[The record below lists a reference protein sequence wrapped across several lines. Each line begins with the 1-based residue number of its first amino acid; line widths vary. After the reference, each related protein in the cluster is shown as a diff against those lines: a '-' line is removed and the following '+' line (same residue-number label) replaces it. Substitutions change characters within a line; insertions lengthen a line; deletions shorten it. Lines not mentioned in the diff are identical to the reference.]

1 MQSCPSRRESEA
13 VPSDGAQQP
22 ATRTAPYFSSDL
34 TARTIEREHREPG
47 GRARR
52 RTPIAARPH
61 SWIAALL
68 CAALLLCIG
77 ALPLQ
82 AVAAGPAAGT
92 GTPVIPAL
100 QSLINSATVSAA
112 APASAASGASA
123 ADAASAPSPASQ
135 AELARS
141 LDSVIATLDNDR
153 QRSAL
158 VSQLKKLRDVSQNA
172 AQTVGQPAPPSPG
185 LLGAIASG
193 IASFESDVHQGRTPV
208 RYWGGRLTA
217 AGNELFT
224 IVSGQGRESLGR
236 ILLSMFAMLAGWGAC
251 AGALIYLQHRLYR
264 RFGIDLKLRPNP
276 TTRELLI
283 FALRRVGPWIIAFLA
298 ALLFVRAMPDAL
310 GRTLGMVV
318 AYAIVAGAVFSA
330 ICLIMFSL
338 FGSGHRR
345 IAVRLLIDHARRV
358 LFVIGVCGALGDAAV
373 NYDVAHQLGSNLAA
387 LISTAAN
394 MTAAVLTGYFAVAF
408 RRPVA
413 HLIRNRP
420 YEQRNDHKA
429 ATDAFDVLAALWH
442 VPVLVLAA
450 ASVVATLGGS
460 GTSENVLQIS
470 IVTALL
476 LVLAFFLS
484 AIVLRMT
491 RPRSARARR
500 RSPYLTRLLR
510 FCGTLLTLFIW
521 LFFFELAARLWG
533 VSLAAMVEKN
543 VAARGIAHAMTAIVA
558 TLFIAW
564 LLWILVDTAIT
575 EALNPGSARNK
586 ARAPSMRARTML
598 PLVRNVLLVTIMTI
612 AAIVTAAN
620 LGINV
625 TPLLAGAGVIGLA
638 IGFGA
643 QSLVTDLITGLF
655 IIIEDTI
662 SVGDW
667 IDVDGGHAGTVE
679 HLSIRTVRLRDG
691 QGAIH
696 AIPFSQIKIVK
707 NLSRDFAYAVFEV
720 RLSFSTDVDQIME
733 LIREVG
739 AELMADFR
747 YRREM
752 LGPIEVWGL
761 DRFDPNW
768 MVVKGQIKT
777 RPLQQWSVARAF
789 NLQLKRK
796 MDEAGIE
803 IPVAQM
809 RVYTSSKDSEGEPL
823 RDDEMTGFVAPVDGH
838 ESRHVHDESHV
849 QTHEHERTHEW
860 MSASARDRAAGAMP
874 APAHETMH
882 ERRYERA
889 RVWTPE
895 GTHESS
901 PERSHERAHENVHPG
916 ARESAGSGASPPA
929 STQLP
934 LAPARDVSHE
944 PRPAPPPTG
953 QTAPVP
959 PQIPTA
965 GDGGGKS

>member
-1 MQSCPSRRESEA
+1 MQSCPSRRESGA
-13 VPSDGAQQP
+13 APSNGGQP
-22 ATRTAPYFSSDL
+22 ATHAAFRFSFSR
-34 TARTIEREHREPG
+34 AG
-47 GRARR
+47 CRARR
-52 RTPIAARPH
+52 GVRAH
-61 SWIAALL
+61 
-68 CAALLLCIG
+68 
-77 ALPLQ
+77 
-82 AVAAGPAAGT
+82 VAAWFGAWAATVCLALVLGIGCLPATVHAAGT
-92 GTPVIPAL
+92 ATPVIPAL
-100 QSLINSATVSAA
+100 QSLINSATAT
-112 APASAASGASA
+112 PASAASGASA
-123 ADAASAPSPASQ
+123 AEAASAPSPASQ

-153 QRSAL
+153 QRTAL
-158 VSQLKKLRDVSQNA
+158 VAQLKKLREVSQNVA
-172 AQTVGQPAPPSPG
+172 PPASAQPSPG

-208 RYWGGRLTA
+208 RYWGGRFNA
-217 AGNELFT
+217 AGNELYT
-224 IVSGQGRESLGR
+224 IISGQGQESLGR
-236 ILLSMFAMLAGWGAC
+236 IVFSMFAMLAGWGAC
-251 AGALIYLQHRLYR
+251 AGALIYVQHRLYR
-264 RFGIDLKLRPNP
+264 RFGILMGLKPNP

-283 FALRRVGPWIIAFLA
+283 FALRRVGPWIVAFLA

-345 IAVRLLIDHARRV
+345 VAVHLLIEHARRV
-358 LFVIGVCGALGDAAV
+358 LFVVGVCAALGDAAV
-373 NYDVAHQLGSNLAA
+373 NYDVEHQLGSNLAA

-394 MTAAVLTGYFAVAF
+394 MTAAVLTGYFALAF

-420 YEQRNDHKA
+420 YEQRHHHKA

-442 VPVLVLAA
+442 VPVLVLAT

-460 GTSENVLQIS
+460 GSSENVLQIS
-470 IVTALL
+470 VVTALL
-476 LVLAFFLS
+476 LVFAFFLS
-484 AIVLRMT
+484 AVVLRMT
-491 RPRSARARR
+491 RPRSPRARR

-533 VSLAAMVEKN
+533 VSLAEVVEEN
-543 VAARGIAHAMTAIVA
+543 VAARGIAHAVTAIIA
-558 TLFIAW
+558 TVFIAW

-575 EALNPGSARNK
+575 EALNPGAPRNK
-586 ARAPSMRARTML
+586 SRNPSMRARTML
-598 PLVRNVLLVTIMTI
+598 PLLRNVLLVSIMTI
-612 AAIVTAAN
+612 AGIVTAAN

-720 RLSFSTDVDQIME
+720 RMSFSTDVDQITQ

-739 AELMADFR
+739 ADLMADFR

-789 NLQLKRK
+789 NLRLKRK

-803 IPVAQM
+803 IPVPQM
-809 RVYTSSKDSEGEPL
+809 RVYTSSKDSEGQPL
-823 RDDEMTGFVAPVDGH
+823 QDDELPGAGPHGHGHAHVEAVA
-838 ESRHVHDESHV
+838 S
-849 QTHEHERTHEW
+849 T
-860 MSASARDRAAGAMP
+860 RAAHA
-874 APAHETMH
+874 AVA
-882 ERRYERA
+882 
-889 RVWTPE
+889 V
-895 GTHESS
+895 
-901 PERSHERAHENVHPG
+901 
-916 ARESAGSGASPPA
+916 
-929 STQLP
+929 
-934 LAPARDVSHE
+934 ARDVSHE
-944 PRPAPPPTG
+944 PRPAPAPTG
-953 QTAPVP
+953 QTAPIP

-965 GDGGGKS
+965 GDAGGKN

>member
-1 MQSCPSRRESEA
+1 MQSCPLRRESEA
-13 VPSDGAQQP
+13 APSDGAQQP
-22 ATRTAPYFSSDL
+22 ATRAAPHFSSDP
-34 TARTIEREHREPG
+34 TARTTR
-47 GRARR
+47 RASSGDIR
-52 RTPIAARPH
+52 ACMSARFGT
-61 SWIAALL
+61 WIAALL
-68 CAALLLCIG
+68 GAALLLCLG
-77 ALPLQ
+77 AIPLQ
-82 AVAAGPAAGT
+82 AEAAGPVVGT

-100 QSLINSATVSAA
+100 QSLINSATVTAA
-112 APASAASGASA
+112 VPASAASGASA

-141 LDSVIATLDNDR
+141 LDSVISTLDNDR
-153 QRSAL
+153 QRAAL

-172 AQTVGQPAPPSPG
+172 AQTVGPAAPVQPSPG

-208 RYWGGRLTA
+208 RYWSGRVNA

-236 ILLSMFAMLAGWGAC
+236 ILLSMLAMLAGWGAC
-251 AGALIYLQHRLYR
+251 AGALIYLQHRFYR
-264 RFGIDLKLRPNP
+264 RFGIDVGLRPNP

-345 IAVRLLIDHARRV
+345 VAVRQLIDHARRV

-373 NYDVAHQLGSNLAA
+373 NYDVAHQLGPNLAA

-429 ATDAFDVLAALWH
+429 ATDAFEVLAALWH

-450 ASVVATLGGS
+450 ASVVATFGGS
-460 GTSENVLQIS
+460 DSSENVLQIS

-510 FCGTLLTLFIW
+510 FCGTLFTLFIW

-543 VAARGIAHAMTAIVA
+543 VAARGIAHAVTAIVA
-558 TLFIAW
+558 TVFIAW
-564 LLWILVDTAIT
+564 LLWILIDTAIT
-575 EALNPGSARNK
+575 ESLNPGSARNK

-612 AAIVTAAN
+612 AGIVTAAN

-720 RLSFSTDVDQIME
+720 RMSFSTDVDQIIQ

-739 AELMADFR
+739 ADLMADFR

-823 RDDEMTGFVAPVDGH
+823 RDDEMTGFVAPVEAR
-838 ESRHVHDESHV
+838 ESRHAHGESRGEAHERARGSARDQAEEAV
-849 QTHEHERTHEW
+849 SARAHERTYEQTHERVHENAH
-860 MSASARDRAAGAMP
+860 AGA
-874 APAHETMH
+874 HE
-882 ERRYERA
+882 
-889 RVWTPE
+889 
-895 GTHESS
+895 
-901 PERSHERAHENVHPG
+901 PG
-916 ARESAGSGASPPA
+916 GIGASPHVSA
-929 STQLP
+929 QVP

-953 QTAPVP
+953 QTAPIP

-965 GDGGGKS
+965 GDAGGKS

>member
-1 MQSCPSRRESEA
+1 MQSCPLRRESGA
-13 VPSDGAQQP
+13 APSNGGQL
-22 ATRTAPYFSSDL
+22 ATRAVFHFHFSH
-34 TARTIEREHREPG
+34 I
-47 GRARR
+47 GRGIRAHV
-52 RTPIAARPH
+52 AACFGA
-61 SWIAALL
+61 WAATVCL
-68 CAALLLCIG
+68 ALILCIG
-77 ALPLQ
+77 WMPATVQ
-82 AVAAGPAAGT
+82 AAGAA
-92 GTPVIPAL
+92 TPVIPAL
-100 QSLINSATVSAA
+100 QSLINSATAT
-112 APASAASGASA
+112 PASAASGASA
-123 ADAASAPSPASQ
+123 AEAASAPSPASQ

-141 LDSVIATLDNDR
+141 LDSVIATLDNDK
-153 QRSAL
+153 QRTAL
-158 VSQLKKLRDVSQNA
+158 VAQLKKLRDVSQNVA
-172 AQTVGQPAPPSPG
+172 PPAPASAQTSAG

-193 IASFESDVHQGRTPV
+193 IASFESNVHQGRTPV
-208 RYWGGRLTA
+208 RYWGGRFNA
-217 AGNELFT
+217 AGNELYT
-224 IVSGQGRESLGR
+224 IISGQGQESFGR
-236 ILLSMFAMLAGWGAC
+236 IVFSMIAMLAGWGAC
-251 AGALIYLQHRLYR
+251 AGALIYVQHRLYR
-264 RFGIDLKLRPNP
+264 RFGIVMGLKPNP

-283 FALRRVGPWIIAFLA
+283 FALRRVGPWIIGFLA

-310 GRTLGMVV
+310 GRTLGLVV

-345 IAVRLLIDHARRV
+345 VAVHLLIEHARRV
-358 LFVIGVCGALGDAAV
+358 LFVVGICAALGDAAV
-373 NYDVAHQLGSNLAA
+373 NYDVEHQLGPNLAA

-394 MTAAVLTGYFAVAF
+394 MTAAVLTGYFALAF

-420 YEQRNDHKA
+420 YEQRHDHRA

-442 VPVLVLAA
+442 IPVLVLAA

-460 GTSENVLQIS
+460 GSSENVLQIS
-470 IVTALL
+470 VVTALL

-491 RPRSARARR
+491 RPRSHRARR
-500 RSPYLTRLLR
+500 RSPYLSRLLR

-533 VSLAAMVEKN
+533 VSLAEVVEKN
-543 VAARGIAHAMTAIVA
+543 VAARGIAHAVTAIIA
-558 TLFIAW
+558 TVFISW

-575 EALNPGSARNK
+575 EALNPGGPRNK
-586 ARAPSMRARTML
+586 SRNPSMRARTML
-598 PLVRNVLLVTIMTI
+598 PLLRNVLLVTIMTI
-612 AAIVTAAN
+612 AGIVTAAN

-720 RLSFSTDVDQIME
+720 RMSFSTDVDQITQ

-739 AELMADFR
+739 ADLMADFR

-789 NLQLKRK
+789 NLRLKRK

-803 IPVAQM
+803 IPVPQM
-809 RVYTSSKDSEGEPL
+809 RVYTSSKDSEGQPL
-823 RDDEMTGFVAPVDGH
+823 PDDELPEVGPHGH
-838 ESRHVHDESHV
+838 GHAHAE
-849 QTHEHERTHEW
+849 T
-860 MSASARDRAAGAMP
+860 AGASTRT
-874 APAHETMH
+874 AHAAM
-882 ERRYERA
+882 A
-889 RVWTPE
+889 V
-895 GTHESS
+895 
-901 PERSHERAHENVHPG
+901 
-916 ARESAGSGASPPA
+916 
-929 STQLP
+929 
-934 LAPARDVSHE
+934 ARDVSHE
-944 PRPAPPPTG
+944 PRPAAPPTG
-953 QTAPVP
+953 QTAPIP

-965 GDGGGKS
+965 GEAGGKS

>member
-1 MQSCPSRRESEA
+1 MQSRPSRCESEA
-13 VPSDGAQQP
+13 TPSNGGQL
-22 ATRTAPYFSSDL
+22 ATHVALRFSSDQAGSGMRPNMSANL
-34 TARTIEREHREPG
+34 RTR
-47 GRARR
+47 
-52 RTPIAARPH
+52 
-61 SWIAALL
+61 
-68 CAALLLCIG
+68 
-77 ALPLQ
+77 
-82 AVAAGPAAGT
+82 VAAWFGAWAAAVCVALILGASAMPASAQAAGAST

-100 QSLINSATVSAA
+100 QSLINSATATP
-112 APASAASGASA
+112 APAASGASA
-123 ADAASAPSPASQ
+123 PDAASAPSPASQ

-153 QRSAL
+153 QRTAL
-158 VSQLKKLRDVSQNA
+158 VTQLKKLRDVSQN
-172 AQTVGQPAPPSPG
+172 VVPPAPAQPSPG

-193 IASFESDVHQGRTPV
+193 IASFEADVHQGRTPV
-208 RYWGGRLTA
+208 RYWGGRFNA
-217 AGNELFT
+217 AGNELYT
-224 IVSGQGRESLGR
+224 IITSQGRESFGR
-236 ILLSMFAMLAGWGAC
+236 VLFSMLAMLAGWGAC
-251 AGALIYLQHRLYR
+251 AGALIYLQYRLYR
-264 RFGIDLKLRPNP
+264 RFGVVMELHPNP

-283 FALRRVGPWIIAFLA
+283 FALRRVGPWIIAFVA

-345 IAVRLLIDHARRV
+345 IAVRLLIDHARRL
-358 LFVIGVCGALGDAAV
+358 LFAVGVCGALGDAAV

-387 LISTAAN
+387 LISTASN
-394 MTAAVLTGYFAVAF
+394 MTAAVLTGYFALAF

-420 YEQRNDHKA
+420 YEQRHHHKA

-442 VPVLVLAA
+442 VPVLVLAT

-460 GTSENVLQIS
+460 GSSENVLQIS
-470 IVTALL
+470 VVTALL

-510 FCGTLLTLFIW
+510 FFGTLLTLFIW

-533 VSLAAMVEKN
+533 VSLAAVVEKN
-543 VAARGIAHAMTAIVA
+543 VAARGIAHAVTAIVA
-558 TLFIAW
+558 TVFIAW

-575 EALNPGSARNK
+575 EALNPGGPRNK
-586 ARAPSMRARTML
+586 ARSPSMRARTML

-612 AAIVTAAN
+612 AGIVTAAN

-720 RLSFSTDVDQIME
+720 RMAFSTDVDLITQM
-733 LIREVG
+733 IREVG
-739 AELMADFR
+739 ADLMADFR

-789 NLQLKRK
+789 NLQLKLK

-803 IPVAQM
+803 IPVPQM
-809 RVYTSSKDSEGEPL
+809 RVYTSSKDSEGQPL
-823 RDDEMTGFVAPVDGH
+823 QEDEMAGFVARERAPEHQMVDAAGV
-838 ESRHVHDESHV
+838 S
-849 QTHEHERTHEW
+849 
-860 MSASARDRAAGAMP
+860 MRAAHA
-874 APAHETMH
+874 
-882 ERRYERA
+882 
-889 RVWTPE
+889 
-895 GTHESS
+895 
-901 PERSHERAHENVHPG
+901 
-916 ARESAGSGASPPA
+916 
-929 STQLP
+929 P
-934 LAPARDVSHE
+934 LAVARDVSHE

-953 QTAPVP
+953 TAPVS

-965 GDGGGKS
+965 GEAGGKSG

>member
-1 MQSCPSRRESEA
+1 
-13 VPSDGAQQP
+13 
-22 ATRTAPYFSSDL
+22 
-34 TARTIEREHREPG
+34 
-47 GRARR
+47 
-52 RTPIAARPH
+52 
-61 SWIAALL
+61 
-68 CAALLLCIG
+68 
-77 ALPLQ
+77 
-82 AVAAGPAAGT
+82 
-92 GTPVIPAL
+92 
-100 QSLINSATVSAA
+100 
-112 APASAASGASA
+112 
-123 ADAASAPSPASQ
+123 
-135 AELARS
+135 
-141 LDSVIATLDNDR
+141 
-153 QRSAL
+153 
-158 VSQLKKLRDVSQNA
+158 
-172 AQTVGQPAPPSPG
+172 
-185 LLGAIASG
+185 
-193 IASFESDVHQGRTPV
+193 
-208 RYWGGRLTA
+208 
-217 AGNELFT
+217 
-224 IVSGQGRESLGR
+224 
-236 ILLSMFAMLAGWGAC
+236 MLAGWGAC
-251 AGALIYLQHRLYR
+251 AAALIYLQQRLYR
-264 RFGIDLKLRPNP
+264 RLGIVMGLNPNP
-276 TTRELLI
+276 TTRELLV
-283 FALRRVGPWIIAFLA
+283 FALRRVGPWIIAFVA

-345 IAVRLLIDHARRV
+345 IAVRLLIDHARRL
-358 LFVIGVCGALGDAAV
+358 LFAVGVFGALGDAAV
-373 NYDVAHQLGSNLAA
+373 NYDVAHQLGTNLAA
-387 LISTAAN
+387 LVSTAAN
-394 MTAAVLTGYFAVAF
+394 MTAAVLAGYFALAF

-429 ATDAFDVLAALWH
+429 ATDAFEVLAALWH
-442 VPVLVLAA
+442 VPVLVLAT

-460 GTSENVLQIS
+460 GSSENVLQIS
-470 IVTALL
+470 VVTALL

-491 RPRSARARR
+491 RPRSPRARR

-533 VSLAAMVEKN
+533 VSLAAVVEEN
-543 VAARGIAHAMTAIVA
+543 VAARGIAHAVTAIVA
-558 TLFIAW
+558 TVFIAW

-575 EALNPGSARNK
+575 EALNPGSSRNK
-586 ARAPSMRARTML
+586 SRNPSTRARTML
-598 PLVRNVLLVTIMTI
+598 PLVRNVLLVSIMTI
-612 AAIVTAAN
+612 AGIVTAAN

-720 RLSFSTDVDQIME
+720 RMSFSTDVDEITQM
-733 LIREVG
+733 IREVG
-739 AELMADFR
+739 ADLMADFR

-789 NLQLKRK
+789 NARLKRK

-803 IPVAQM
+803 IPVPQM
-809 RVYTSSKDSEGEPL
+809 RLFTSSKDSEGQPW
-823 RDDEMTGFVAPVDGH
+823 RDDGTPDEAGREEHGH
-838 ESRHVHDESHV
+838 ESGH
-849 QTHEHERTHEW
+849 
-860 MSASARDRAAGAMP
+860 ARPHTEKTLPMRGAHP
-874 APAHETMH
+874 AVA
-882 ERRYERA
+882 
-889 RVWTPE
+889 V
-895 GTHESS
+895 
-901 PERSHERAHENVHPG
+901 
-916 ARESAGSGASPPA
+916 
-929 STQLP
+929 
-934 LAPARDVSHE
+934 ARDVSHE
-944 PRPAPPPTG
+944 PRPAPPATA
-953 QTAPVP
+953 QTAPIP
-959 PQIPTA
+959 PQVPTA
-965 GDGGGKS
+965 GEGKS

>member
-1 MQSCPSRRESEA
+1 MQSCAWRREPGTA
-13 VPSDGAQQP
+13 PAIGAQP
-22 ATRTAPYFSSDL
+22 ATRGAFHRRFLATGAGPRGGALAAATAWIGHWAL
-34 TARTIEREHREPG
+34 ALCV
-47 GRARR
+47 ALLA
-52 RTPIAARPH
+52 IAAV
-61 SWIAALL
+61 
-68 CAALLLCIG
+68 
-77 ALPLQ
+77 LPASAQ
-82 AVAAGPAAGT
+82 AAGTGTGTST

-100 QSLINSATVSAA
+100 QSLINSATATPASS
-112 APASAASGASA
+112 ASAASAT
-123 ADAASAPSPASQ
+123 DAASAPSPASQ
-135 AELARS
+135 AELAHS

-153 QRSAL
+153 QRTAL
-158 VSQLKKLRDVSQNA
+158 VAQLKKLRDVSQNVTA
-172 AQTVGQPAPPSPG
+172 AAPAASQPSPG

-193 IASFESDVHQGRTPV
+193 IASFESDVHQGRTPLL
-208 RYWGGRLTA
+208 YWGGRFNA
-217 AGNELFT
+217 AANELYT
-224 IVSGQGRESLGR
+224 IVSGQGQESFGR
-236 ILLSMFAMLAGWGAC
+236 IVFSMLGMLLGWGAC
-251 AGALIYLQHRLYR
+251 AAGLICLQRRAYR
-264 RFGIDLKLRPNP
+264 RFGVVMDLQPNP

-283 FALRRVGPWIIAFLA
+283 FAVRRVGPWIVAFLA

-358 LFVIGVCGALGDAAV
+358 LFVVGVCGALGDAAV

-387 LISTAAN
+387 LVSTAAN
-394 MTAAVLTGYFAVAF
+394 MTAAVLTGYFALAF

-442 VPVLVLAA
+442 VPVLVLAT

-460 GTSENVLQIS
+460 GSSENVLQIS
-470 IVTALL
+470 VVTALL

-484 AIVLRMT
+484 AIVLRVT

-510 FCGTLLTLFIW
+510 FSGTLLTLFIW

-533 VSLAAMVEKN
+533 VSLAAVIEEN
-543 VAARGIAHAMTAIVA
+543 VAARGIAHAVVAIIA
-558 TLFIAW
+558 TVFIAW
-564 LLWILVDTAIT
+564 WLWIMVDTAIT
-575 EALNPGSARNK
+575 EALNPAGPRNK

-598 PLVRNVLLVTIMTI
+598 PLVRNVLLVSIMTI
-612 AAIVTAAN
+612 AGIVTAAN

-720 RLSFSTDVDQIME
+720 RMAFSADVDQITQ

-739 AELMADFR
+739 ADLMADFR

-789 NLQLKRK
+789 NVRLKRK

-803 IPVAQM
+803 IPVPQM
-809 RVYTSSKDSEGEPL
+809 RIFTSSKDSEGETL
-823 RDDEMTGFVAPVDGH
+823 RDDVEDDLQEHVAQAAA
-838 ESRHVHDESHV
+838 SRAMQPMQHGAS
-849 QTHEHERTHEW
+849 QAAAQ
-860 MSASARDRAAGAMP
+860 SASHDPAAA
-874 APAHETMH
+874 A
-882 ERRYERA
+882 
-889 RVWTPE
+889 
-895 GTHESS
+895 
-901 PERSHERAHENVHPG
+901 
-916 ARESAGSGASPPA
+916 
-929 STQLP
+929 L
-934 LAPARDVSHE
+934 DVSHE

-953 QTAPVP
+953 TAPVP

-965 GDGGGKS
+965 GEGGSRS

>member
-1 MQSCPSRRESEA
+1 MQSCPLRRESEA
-13 VPSDGAQQP
+13 APSNGGQP
-22 ATRTAPYFSSDL
+22 ATHAAFRFSSD
-34 TARTIEREHREPG
+34 
-47 GRARR
+47 RAACDTRR
-52 RTPIAARPH
+52 AARPQL
-61 SWIAALL
+61 AARFGAWAAAVFVALILCVGLL
-68 CAALLLCIG
+68 PANAR
-77 ALPLQ
+77 
-82 AVAAGPAAGT
+82 AAGAAT

-100 QSLINSATVSAA
+100 QSLINSATVTAT
-112 APASAASGASA
+112 PASSASGASA
-123 ADAASAPSPASQ
+123 AEAASAPSPASQ

-141 LDSVIATLDNDR
+141 LDSVISTLDNDR
-153 QRSAL
+153 QRTAL
-158 VSQLKKLRDVSQNA
+158 VAQLKKLRDVSQNVA
-172 AQTVGQPAPPSPG
+172 PPAPAQPSPG

-208 RYWGGRLTA
+208 RYWGGRFNA
-217 AGNELFT
+217 AGNELYT
-224 IVSGQGRESLGR
+224 IISGQGHESFGR
-236 ILLSMFAMLAGWGAC
+236 ILFSMFAMLAGWGAC
-251 AGALIYLQHRLYR
+251 AGALIYVQHRLYR
-264 RFGIDLKLRPNP
+264 RFGIVMGLQPNP

-358 LFVIGVCGALGDAAV
+358 LFVVGVCGALGDAAV

-394 MTAAVLTGYFAVAF
+394 MTAAVLTGYFALAF

-420 YEQRNDHKA
+420 YEQRTNHKA

-442 VPVLVLAA
+442 VPVLVLAT

-460 GTSENVLQIS
+460 GSSENVLQIS
-470 IVTALL
+470 VVTAAL

-484 AIVLRMT
+484 AIVLRLT

-510 FCGTLLTLFIW
+510 FFGTLVTLFIW

-533 VSLAAMVEKN
+533 VSLAAVIEEN
-543 VAARGIAHAMTAIVA
+543 VAARGIAHAVTAIVA
-558 TLFIAW
+558 TVFIAW

-575 EALNPGSARNK
+575 EALNPAGPRNK

-598 PLVRNVLLVTIMTI
+598 PLVRNVLLVSIMTI
-612 AAIVTAAN
+612 AGIVTAAN

-720 RLSFSTDVDQIME
+720 RMSFSTDVDQITQ

-739 AELMADFR
+739 ADLMADFR

-789 NLQLKRK
+789 NLRLKRK

-803 IPVAQM
+803 IPVPQM
-809 RVYTSSKDSEGEPL
+809 RVYTSSKDSDGQPL
-823 RDDEMTGFVAPVDGH
+823 QDDEVSEFAPH
-838 ESRHVHDESHV
+838 P
-849 QTHEHERTHEW
+849 HEHAQTGA
-860 MSASARDRAAGAMP
+860 ASAARA
-874 APAHETMH
+874 
-882 ERRYERA
+882 
-889 RVWTPE
+889 
-895 GTHESS
+895 
-901 PERSHERAHENVHPG
+901 VH
-916 ARESAGSGASPPA
+916 A
-929 STQLP
+929 P
-934 LAPARDVSHE
+934 LAVARDVSHE

-953 QTAPVP
+953 QTAPIP

-965 GDGGGKS
+965 GEAGGKS

>member
-13 VPSDGAQQP
+13 APFNGGQP
-22 ATRTAPYFSSDL
+22 ATHAAFLSSCS
-34 TARTIEREHREPG
+34 RSGRE
-47 GRARR
+47 ARR
-52 RTPIAARPH
+52 GVRPQLAA
-61 SWIAALL
+61 WL
-68 CAALLLCIG
+68 G
-77 ALPLQ
+77 AW
-82 AVAAGPAAGT
+82 VAAACVALILCVGWLPASALAAGAAT

-100 QSLINSATVSAA
+100 QSLINSATVS
-112 APASAASGASA
+112 PSPASGASA

-141 LDSVIATLDNDR
+141 LDSVISTLDNDR
-153 QRSAL
+153 QRTAL
-158 VSQLKKLRDVSQNA
+158 VAQLKKLREVSQNVA
-172 AQTVGQPAPPSPG
+172 PPAPAQPSPG

-193 IASFESDVHQGRTPV
+193 IASFETDVHQGRTPV
-208 RYWGGRLTA
+208 RYWGGRFNA
-217 AGNELFT
+217 AGNELYT
-224 IVSGQGRESLGR
+224 IISGQGHESFGR
-236 ILLSMFAMLAGWGAC
+236 ILFSMIAMLAGWGAC
-251 AGALIYLQHRLYR
+251 AAALIYVQHRLYR
-264 RFGIDLKLRPNP
+264 RFNIAMGLNPNP

-358 LFVIGVCGALGDAAV
+358 LFVVGVCGALGDAAV

-394 MTAAVLTGYFAVAF
+394 MTAAVLTGYFALAF

-420 YEQRNDHKA
+420 YEQRTTHKA

-442 VPVLVLAA
+442 VPVLVLAT

-460 GTSENVLQIS
+460 GSNENVLQIS
-470 IVTALL
+470 VVTALL
-476 LVLAFFLS
+476 LVLAFFVS
-484 AIVLRMT
+484 AIVLRLT

-510 FCGTLLTLFIW
+510 FSGTLLTLFVW

-533 VSLAAMVEKN
+533 VSLAAVVEEN
-543 VAARGIAHAMTAIVA
+543 VAARGIAHAVTAIIA
-558 TLFIAW
+558 TVFIAW

-575 EALNPGSARNK
+575 EALNPGGPRNK

-598 PLVRNVLLVTIMTI
+598 PLLRNVLLVSIMTI
-612 AAIVTAAN
+612 AGIVTAAN

-720 RLSFSTDVDQIME
+720 RMSFSTDVDQITQ

-739 AELMADFR
+739 ADLMADFR

-789 NLQLKRK
+789 NLRLKRK

-803 IPVAQM
+803 IPVPQM
-809 RVYTSSKDSEGEPL
+809 RVFTSSKDSEGQPL
-823 RDDEMTGFVAPVDGH
+823 QDDDVSGMTP
-838 ESRHVHDESHV
+838 
-849 QTHEHERTHEW
+849 HEHTEALAE
-860 MSASARDRAAGAMP
+860 ASAATSNRA
-874 APAHETMH
+874 
-882 ERRYERA
+882 
-889 RVWTPE
+889 
-895 GTHESS
+895 
-901 PERSHERAHENVHPG
+901 VH
-916 ARESAGSGASPPA
+916 A
-929 STQLP
+929 P
-934 LAPARDVSHE
+934 LAVARDVSHE

-953 QTAPVP
+953 QTAPIP

-965 GDGGGKS
+965 GEAGGKS

>member
-1 MQSCPSRRESEA
+1 MKSCPKRRES
-13 VPSDGAQQP
+13 GA
-22 ATRTAPYFSSDL
+22 APF
-34 TARTIEREHREPG
+34 PG
-47 GRARR
+47 GHPAVHAV
-52 RTPIAARPH
+52 IQFLH
-61 SWIAALL
+61 L
-68 CAALLLCIG
+68 CAHYVRPRRSVRFGQGLRAWPLALGFAITACLAWVPG
-77 ALPLQ
+77 A
-82 AVAAGPAAGT
+82 ANAA

-100 QSLINSATVSAA
+100 QSLINSATAT
-112 APASAASGASA
+112 PASAASA

-135 AELARS
+135 AELAQS
-141 LDSVIATLDNDR
+141 LDSVISTLDNDR
-153 QRSAL
+153 QRTAL
-158 VSQLKKLRDVSQNA
+158 VAQLKKLREVSRNVA
-172 AQTVGQPAPPSPG
+172 PAPPAQPSPG

-193 IASFESDVHQGRTPV
+193 IASFESGVHQGRTPL
-208 RYWGGRLTA
+208 RYWAGRFNA
-217 AGNELFT
+217 AGNELYT
-224 IVSGQGRESLGR
+224 IVSSQGHESLGK
-236 ILLSMFAMLAGWGAC
+236 ILADMFLMLAGWGAC
-251 AGALIYLQHRLYR
+251 AWGLIYVQRRLYA
-264 RFGIDLKLRPNP
+264 RFGVVYGLNPNP

-283 FALRRVGPWIIAFLA
+283 FALRRVGPWIVAFLA
-298 ALLFVRAMPDAL
+298 ALVFARAMPDAL

-345 IAVRLLIDHARRV
+345 VAVRVLLEQARRL
-358 LFVIGVCGALGDAAV
+358 LFAIGVCGALGDAAV
-373 NYDVAHQLGSNLAA
+373 NYDVAHQLGTNLAE
-387 LISTAAN
+387 LVSTVAN
-394 MTAAVLTGYFAVAF
+394 MTAAALTGYFALAF

-413 HLIRNRP
+413 HLIRNRA
-420 YEQRNDHKA
+420 YEPRHDHKA
-429 ATDAFDVLAALWH
+429 ATDAFDVLASLWH
-442 VPVLVLAA
+442 VPVLVLAS
-450 ASVVATLGGS
+450 ASIIATLAGS
-460 GTSENVLQIS
+460 GSNENVLQIS
-470 IVTALL
+470 VVTALL

-484 AIVLRMT
+484 AIVLRIT
-491 RPRSARARR
+491 RPHDPRRRR

-510 FCGTLLTLFIW
+510 FAGTLLTLFIW
-521 LFFFELAARLWG
+521 LAFLELAARLWG
-533 VSLAAMVEKN
+533 VSLASVIEEN
-543 VAARGIAHAMTAIVA
+543 VAARGIAHAVMAIFA

-564 LLWILVDTAIT
+564 LLWILIDTAIT
-575 EALNPGSARNK
+575 EALSPGGPRNK
-586 ARAPSMRARTML
+586 SRNASTRARTML
-598 PLVRNVLLVTIMTI
+598 PLVRNALFVTIVTI
-612 AAIVTAAN
+612 AGIVTAAN

-720 RLSFSTDVDQIME
+720 RMGFSANVDQVTQ

-739 AELMADFR
+739 ADLMADFR

-789 NLQLKRK
+789 NLRLKRK

-803 IPVAQM
+803 IPVPQM
-809 RVYTSSKDSEGEPL
+809 RVYTSSKDEEGQPMSEE
-823 RDDEMTGFVAPVDGH
+823 EVVQH
-838 ESRHVHDESHV
+838 SRSE
-849 QTHEHERTHEW
+849 HEHAVHAGPGG
-860 MSASARDRAAGAMP
+860 SRAAG
-874 APAHETMH
+874 
-882 ERRYERA
+882 
-889 RVWTPE
+889 
-895 GTHESS
+895 
-901 PERSHERAHENVHPG
+901 
-916 ARESAGSGASPPA
+916 
-929 STQLP
+929 
-934 LAPARDVSHE
+934 LAVARDVSHE

-953 QTAPVP
+953 DTAPIP

-965 GDGGGKS
+965 GESGKS

>member
-13 VPSDGAQQP
+13 APSYGGQP
-22 ATRTAPYFSSDL
+22 ATHAAFHFSSDRS
-34 TARTIEREHREPG
+34 ACD
-47 GRARR
+47 ARR
-52 RTPIAARPH
+52 GARPPLAARF
-61 SWIAALL
+61 AAWAAAVFVALIL
-68 CAALLLCIG
+68 CVG
-77 ALPLQ
+77 WLP
-82 AVAAGPAAGT
+82 ANAFAAGAAT
-92 GTPVIPAL
+92 STPVIPAL
-100 QSLINSATVSAA
+100 QSLINSATVSAT
-112 APASAASGASA
+112 PASSASGASA
-123 ADAASAPSPASQ
+123 AEAASAPSPASQ
-135 AELARS
+135 AELAHS
-141 LDSVIATLDNDR
+141 LDSVISTLDNDR
-153 QRSAL
+153 QRTAL
-158 VSQLKKLRDVSQNA
+158 VAQLKKLRDVSKNVA
-172 AQTVGQPAPPSPG
+172 PPAPAQPSPG

-208 RYWGGRLTA
+208 RYWGGRFNA
-217 AGNELFT
+217 AGNELYT
-224 IVSGQGRESLGR
+224 IISGQGHESFGR
-236 ILLSMFAMLAGWGAC
+236 VLFSMAAMLAGWGAC
-251 AGALIYLQHRLYR
+251 AGALIYVQHRLYR
-264 RFGIDLKLRPNP
+264 RFGIVMGLQPNP

-283 FALRRVGPWIIAFLA
+283 FALRRVGPWIIAFVA

-358 LFVIGVCGALGDAAV
+358 LFVVGVCGALGDAAV

-394 MTAAVLTGYFAVAF
+394 MTAAVLTGYFALAF

-420 YEQRNDHKA
+420 YEQRTNHKA
-429 ATDAFDVLAALWH
+429 ATDAFEVLAALWH
-442 VPVLVLAA
+442 VPVLVLAT

-460 GTSENVLQIS
+460 GSSENVLQIS
-470 IVTALL
+470 VVTAAL

-484 AIVLRMT
+484 AVVLRLT
-491 RPRSARARR
+491 RPRSARTRR

-510 FCGTLLTLFIW
+510 FFGTLLTLFIW

-533 VSLAAMVEKN
+533 VSLAAVVEEN
-543 VAARGIAHAMTAIVA
+543 VAARGIAHAVTAIVA
-558 TLFIAW
+558 TVFIAW

-575 EALNPGSARNK
+575 EALNPAGPRNK

-598 PLVRNVLLVTIMTI
+598 PLVRNVLLVSIMTI
-612 AAIVTAAN
+612 AGIVTAAN

-720 RLSFSTDVDQIME
+720 RMSFTTDVDQITQ

-739 AELMADFR
+739 ADLMADFR

-789 NLQLKRK
+789 NLRLKLK

-803 IPVAQM
+803 IPVPQM
-809 RVYTSSKDSEGEPL
+809 RVYTSSKDSEGQPL
-823 RDDEMTGFVAPVDGH
+823 QDDEVSGFAPH
-838 ESRHVHDESHV
+838 P
-849 QTHEHERTHEW
+849 HEHAHAGA
-860 MSASARDRAAGAMP
+860 ASAARA
-874 APAHETMH
+874 
-882 ERRYERA
+882 
-889 RVWTPE
+889 
-895 GTHESS
+895 
-901 PERSHERAHENVHPG
+901 VH
-916 ARESAGSGASPPA
+916 A
-929 STQLP
+929 P
-934 LAPARDVSHE
+934 LAVARDVSHE

-953 QTAPVP
+953 ETAPIP

-965 GDGGGKS
+965 GEAAGKS

>member
-1 MQSCPSRRESEA
+1 MQSCPLRRESGA
-13 VPSDGAQQP
+13 APSNGGQP
-22 ATRTAPYFSSDL
+22 ATHATFHFSSN
-34 TARTIEREHREPG
+34 HVG
-47 GRARR
+47 CRARR
-52 RTPIAARPH
+52 GVRAH
-61 SWIAALL
+61 
-68 CAALLLCIG
+68 
-77 ALPLQ
+77 
-82 AVAAGPAAGT
+82 VAAWLGAWAATVCVALILGIGWMPVTAQAAGAT
-92 GTPVIPAL
+92 TPVIPAL
-100 QSLINSATVSAA
+100 QSLINSATAT
-112 APASAASGASA
+112 PASAASSASA
-123 ADAASAPSPASQ
+123 AEAASAPSPASQ

-153 QRSAL
+153 QRTAL
-158 VSQLKKLRDVSQNA
+158 VAQLKKLRDVSQNVA
-172 AQTVGQPAPPSPG
+172 PPAPVQPSPG

-193 IASFESDVHQGRTPV
+193 IASFESGVHQGRTPV
-208 RYWGGRLTA
+208 HYWVGRFNA
-217 AGNELFT
+217 AGNELYT
-224 IVSGQGRESLGR
+224 IISGQGQESFGH
-236 ILLSMFAMLAGWGAC
+236 IVFAMIAMLVGWGAC

-264 RFGIDLKLRPNP
+264 RFGILMGLNPNP

-283 FALRRVGPWIIAFLA
+283 FALRRVGPWIVAFLA
-298 ALLFVRAMPDAL
+298 ALVFVRAMPDEL
-310 GRTLGMVV
+310 GRTLGLVV

-345 IAVRLLIDHARRV
+345 VAVRLLIEHARRV
-358 LFVIGVCGALGDAAV
+358 LFAVGICAALGDAAV
-373 NYDVAHQLGSNLAA
+373 NYDVAHQLGSNLAG

-420 YEQRNDHKA
+420 YEQRHDHRA
-429 ATDAFDVLAALWH
+429 ATDAFDVLASLWH
-442 VPVLVLAA
+442 VPVLVLAT

-460 GTSENVLQIS
+460 SSSENVLQIS
-470 IVTALL
+470 VVTALL

-484 AIVLRMT
+484 AIVLRVT
-491 RPRSARARR
+491 RHRSPRARR
-500 RSPYLTRLLR
+500 RSPYLSRLLR
-510 FCGTLLTLFIW
+510 FCGTLLTLFVW

-533 VSLAAMVEKN
+533 VSLAEVVEEN
-543 VAARGIAHAMTAIVA
+543 VAARGIAHAVTAIIA
-558 TLFIAW
+558 TVFISW

-575 EALNPGSARNK
+575 EALNPGGPRTKSRN
-586 ARAPSMRARTML
+586 PSTRARTML
-598 PLVRNVLLVTIMTI
+598 PLVRNVLLASIATI
-612 AAIVTAAN
+612 AGIVTAAN

-667 IDVDGGHAGTVE
+667 VDVDGGHAGTVE

-720 RLSFSTDVDQIME
+720 RMSFSTDVDQITQ

-739 AELMADFR
+739 ADLMADFR

-789 NLQLKRK
+789 NLRLKRK

-803 IPVAQM
+803 IPVPQM
-809 RVYTSSKDSEGEPL
+809 RVYTSSKDNEGQPL
-823 RDDEMTGFVAPVDGH
+823 PDDERPEAGPHGHGHAHGETGGSP
-838 ESRHVHDESHV
+838 
-849 QTHEHERTHEW
+849 
-860 MSASARDRAAGAMP
+860 RAAHAAVAM
-874 APAHETMH
+874 
-882 ERRYERA
+882 
-889 RVWTPE
+889 
-895 GTHESS
+895 
-901 PERSHERAHENVHPG
+901 
-916 ARESAGSGASPPA
+916 
-929 STQLP
+929 
-934 LAPARDVSHE
+934 ARDVSHE

-953 QTAPVP
+953 QTAPIP

-965 GDGGGKS
+965 GEAGGKS

>member
-1 MQSCPSRRESEA
+1 MQSCPSWRESEA
-13 VPSDGAQQP
+13 APSNNGGQP
-22 ATRTAPYFSSDL
+22 ATRAALHFSSDQ
-34 TARTIEREHREPG
+34 TG
-47 GRARR
+47 C
-52 RTPIAARPH
+52 AARPGVRPRVAGW
-61 SWIAALL
+61 SRAWVVALRVALL
-68 CAALLLCIG
+68 VCLGWI
-77 ALPLQ
+77 PVQ
-82 AVAAGPAAGT
+82 AQAAGAAAGT

-100 QSLINSATVSAA
+100 QSLINSATVTAT
-112 APASAASGASA
+112 PASA

-153 QRSAL
+153 QRTAL
-158 VSQLKKLRDVSQNA
+158 VAQLKKLRDVSR
-172 AQTVGQPAPPSPG
+172 TVAPPAPSQPSPG

-193 IASFESDVHQGRTPV
+193 IASFESDVHQGRTPM
-208 RYWGGRLTA
+208 RYWAGRFNA
-217 AGNELFT
+217 AGNELYT
-224 IVSGQGRESLGR
+224 IISSQGRESFGQVLF
-236 ILLSMFAMLAGWGAC
+236 SMLAMLAGWGAC
-251 AGALIYLQHRLYR
+251 AGALVYLQHRLYR
-264 RFGIDLKLRPNP
+264 RFGIVMELRPNP

-283 FALRRVGPWIIAFLA
+283 FALRRVGPWIIAFVA

-358 LFVIGVCGALGDAAV
+358 LFVVGICGALGDAAV
-373 NYDVAHQLGSNLAA
+373 NYDVAHQLGSNLAG

-420 YEQRNDHKA
+420 YEQRTNHKA

-442 VPVLVLAA
+442 VPVLVLAT

-460 GTSENVLQIS
+460 DSSENVLQIS
-470 IVTALL
+470 VVTALL

-510 FCGTLLTLFIW
+510 FFGTLLTLFVW

-533 VSLAAMVEKN
+533 VSLAAAVEQN
-543 VAARGIAHAMTAIVA
+543 VAARGIAHAVTAIVA
-558 TLFIAW
+558 TVFIAW

-575 EALNPGSARNK
+575 EALNPGAPRNK
-586 ARAPSMRARTML
+586 ARSPSMRARTML
-598 PLVRNVLLVTIMTI
+598 PLLRNVLLVSIMTI
-612 AAIVTAAN
+612 AGIVTAAN

-720 RLSFSTDVDQIME
+720 RMSFSTDVDQITQ

-739 AELMADFR
+739 ADLMADFR

-789 NLQLKRK
+789 NLRLKRK

-803 IPVAQM
+803 IPVPQM
-809 RVYTSSKDSEGEPL
+809 RVYTSSKDSEGQPL
-823 RDDEMTGFVAPVDGH
+823 QDDEMSGFTAHAHERAPVETG
-838 ESRHVHDESHV
+838 
-849 QTHEHERTHEW
+849 
-860 MSASARDRAAGAMP
+860 ASAR
-874 APAHETMH
+874 AH
-882 ERRYERA
+882 
-889 RVWTPE
+889 
-895 GTHESS
+895 
-901 PERSHERAHENVHPG
+901 AHVH
-916 ARESAGSGASPPA
+916 
-929 STQLP
+929 TP
-934 LAPARDVSHE
+934 LAVARDVSHE

-953 QTAPVP
+953 QTAPIP

-965 GDGGGKS
+965 GESGGKSG

>member
-1 MQSCPSRRESEA
+1 MQSCPSRREFEA
-13 VPSDGAQQP
+13 TPSNGCQP
-22 ATRTAPYFSSDL
+22 ATRAALHLSTDRTAPG
-34 TARTIEREHREPG
+34 ERASLLAG
-47 GRARR
+47 FGAL
-52 RTPIAARPH
+52 AAT
-61 SWIAALL
+61 L
-68 CAALLLCIG
+68 CVALLLCVG
-77 ALPLQ
+77 WMPAQ
-82 AVAAGPAAGT
+82 AQAAGT
-92 GTPVIPAL
+92 AASMPVIPAL
-100 QSLINSATVSAA
+100 QSMINSATVTATPATSASA
-112 APASAASGASA
+112 ASAASGASA
-123 ADAASAPSPASQ
+123 TDAASAPSPASQ

-141 LDSVIATLDNDR
+141 LDSVIATLDNDH
-153 QRSAL
+153 QRGAL
-158 VSQLKKLRDVSQNA
+158 VSQLKKLRDVSRNVAPA
-172 AQTVGQPAPPSPG
+172 AAAPAQPSPG

-193 IASFESDVHQGRTPV
+193 IASFESDVHEGRTPV
-208 RYWGGRLTA
+208 RYWGGRLNA
-217 AGNELFT
+217 AANELYT
-224 IVSGQGRESLGR
+224 IISSQGRESFGSV
-236 ILLSMFAMLAGWGAC
+236 LLSMLAMLAGWGAC
-251 AGALIYLQHRLYR
+251 AGALIYLQHRLHR
-264 RFGIDLKLRPNP
+264 RFGIVMGLHPNP

-283 FALRRVGPWIIAFLA
+283 FALRRVGPWIIAFVT
-298 ALLFVRAMPDAL
+298 ALLFARAMPDAL

-345 IAVRLLIDHARRV
+345 IAVRLLIDHARRL
-358 LFVIGVCGALGDAAV
+358 LFAVGVCGALGDAAV
-373 NYDVAHQLGSNLAA
+373 NYDVAHQLGTNLAA
-387 LISTAAN
+387 LISTVAN
-394 MTAAVLTGYFAVAF
+394 MTAAVLAAYFALAF

-420 YEQRNDHKA
+420 YEQRHHHKA
-429 ATDAFDVLAALWH
+429 ATDAFDLLAALWH
-442 VPVLVLAA
+442 VPVLVLAT

-460 GTSENVLQIS
+460 GSSENVLQIS
-470 IVTALL
+470 VVTALM

-510 FCGTLLTLFIW
+510 FFGTLLTVFIW

-533 VSLAAMVEKN
+533 VSLAAMIEQN
-543 VAARGIAHAMTAIVA
+543 VAARGIAHAATAILA
-558 TLFIAW
+558 TVFIAW

-575 EALNPGSARNK
+575 EALSPGAPRNK
-586 ARAPSMRARTML
+586 ARIPSMRARTML

-612 AAIVTAAN
+612 AGIVTAAN

-679 HLSIRTVRLRDG
+679 QLSIRTVRLRDG

-707 NLSRDFAYAVFEV
+707 NLSRDYAYAVFEV
-720 RLSFSTDVDQIME
+720 RMAFSTDVDQITE

-739 AELMADFR
+739 ADLMDDVR

-789 NLQLKRK
+789 NLRLKLK

-803 IPVAQM
+803 IPVPQM
-809 RVYTSSKDSEGEPL
+809 RIYTSSKDSEGQPL
-823 RDDEMTGFVAPVDGH
+823 QDDEIAGFVTHPHEQVMRPV
-838 ESRHVHDESHV
+838 EA
-849 QTHEHERTHEW
+849 T
-860 MSASARDRAAGAMP
+860 AAARAAHA
-874 APAHETMH
+874 
-882 ERRYERA
+882 
-889 RVWTPE
+889 
-895 GTHESS
+895 
-901 PERSHERAHENVHPG
+901 
-916 ARESAGSGASPPA
+916 
-929 STQLP
+929 P
-934 LAPARDVSHE
+934 LAMARDVSHE

-953 QTAPVP
+953 QTAPIA

-965 GDGGGKS
+965 GEAGKG

>member
-1 MQSCPSRRESEA
+1 MQSCPLRRESGA
-13 VPSDGAQQP
+13 APSNGGQLAAHADFRFSFNHGGCGAP
-22 ATRTAPYFSSDL
+22 RG
-34 TARTIEREHREPG
+34 I
-47 GRARR
+47 RA
-52 RTPIAARPH
+52 H
-61 SWIAALL
+61 
-68 CAALLLCIG
+68 
-77 ALPLQ
+77 
-82 AVAAGPAAGT
+82 VAAWLGAWATSVCLALILGIGWMPVTAQAAGA

-100 QSLINSATVSAA
+100 QSLINSATVTAQ
-112 APASAASGASA
+112 PASAASGASA

-153 QRSAL
+153 QRTAL
-158 VSQLKKLRDVSQNA
+158 VAQLKKLREVSQNVAPPAA
-172 AQTVGQPAPPSPG
+172 AQPSPG

-193 IASFESDVHQGRTPV
+193 IASFESEVHQGRTPV
-208 RYWGGRLTA
+208 RYWGGRFNA

-224 IVSGQGRESLGR
+224 IISGQGHESFGR
-236 ILLSMFAMLAGWGAC
+236 VIFSMFAMLAGWGAC
-251 AGALIYLQHRLYR
+251 AGALIYFQHRLYR
-264 RFGIDLKLRPNP
+264 RFGILMGLKPNP

-283 FALRRVGPWIIAFLA
+283 FALRRVGPWIVAFLA

-318 AYAIVAGAVFSA
+318 AYAIVAGAIFSS

-345 IAVRLLIDHARRV
+345 VAVHLLIDHARRV
-358 LFVIGVCGALGDAAV
+358 LFVVGVCAALGDAAV
-373 NYDVAHQLGSNLAA
+373 NYDVEHQLGSNLAA

-394 MTAAVLTGYFAVAF
+394 MTAAVLTGYFALAF
-408 RRPVA
+408 RRPIA

-420 YEQRNDHKA
+420 YEQRHDHRA
-429 ATDAFDVLAALWH
+429 ATDAFDVLASLWH
-442 VPVLVLAA
+442 VPVLVLAT
-450 ASVVATLGGS
+450 ASVIATLGGS
-460 GTSENVLQIS
+460 GSSENVLQIS
-470 IVTALL
+470 VVTALL
-476 LVLAFFLS
+476 LVFAFFLS

-491 RPRSARARR
+491 RPRSTRSRR
-500 RSPYLTRLLR
+500 RSPYLSRLLR

-533 VSLAAMVEKN
+533 VSLAEVVEEN
-543 VAARGIAHAMTAIVA
+543 VAARGIAHAVTAIVA
-558 TLFIAW
+558 TVFISW

-575 EALNPGSARNK
+575 EALNPGGPRNK
-586 ARAPSMRARTML
+586 SRNPSMRARTML
-598 PLVRNVLLVTIMTI
+598 PLLRNVLLVSIMTI
-612 AAIVTAAN
+612 AGIVTAAN

-720 RLSFSTDVDQIME
+720 RMSFSTDVDQITQ

-739 AELMADFR
+739 ADLMADFR

-789 NLQLKRK
+789 NLRLKRK

-803 IPVAQM
+803 IPVPQM
-809 RVYTSSKDSEGEPL
+809 RVYTSSKDSEGQPL
-823 RDDEMTGFVAPVDGH
+823 PDDELP
-838 ESRHVHDESHV
+838 E
-849 QTHEHERTHEW
+849 
-860 MSASARDRAAGAMP
+860 AGAHGHGH
-874 APAHETMH
+874 AHG
-882 ERRYERA
+882 
-889 RVWTPE
+889 
-895 GTHESS
+895 GT
-901 PERSHERAHENVHPG
+901 G
-916 ARESAGSGASPPA
+916 AEASPRTA
-929 STQLP
+929 H
-934 LAPARDVSHE
+934 AAMAVARDVSHE

-953 QTAPVP
+953 QTAPIP

-965 GDGGGKS
+965 GEAGGKS

>member
-1 MQSCPSRRESEA
+1 MQSCPLRRESEA
-13 VPSDGAQQP
+13 APSNGGQP
-22 ATRTAPYFSSDL
+22 AIHAVFHSSAL
-34 TARTIEREHREPG
+34 REGPG
-47 GRARR
+47 NCRRRGVRARF
-52 RTPIAARPH
+52 AAWFRACF
-61 SWIAALL
+61 SAWTAAFCAVLIL
-68 CAALLLCIG
+68 CAG
-77 ALPLQ
+77 SLPVN
-82 AVAAGPAAGT
+82 AWAAGVVT
-92 GTPVIPAL
+92 STPVIPAL
-100 QSLINSATVSAA
+100 QSLINSATANP
-112 APASAASGASA
+112 PAAASGASA
-123 ADAASAPSPASQ
+123 ADAASAPTAASQ

-153 QRSAL
+153 QRTAL
-158 VSQLKKLRDVSQNA
+158 VTQLKKLRAVSQNVA
-172 AQTVGQPAPPSPG
+172 PPAPAQASPG

-193 IASFESDVHQGRTPV
+193 IAAFESDVHQGRTPV
-208 RYWGGRLTA
+208 RYWGGRFNA
-217 AGNELFT
+217 AGNELYT
-224 IVSGQGRESLGR
+224 IVSGQGQESFGR
-236 ILLSMFAMLAGWGAC
+236 ILFSMIAMLAGWGAC
-251 AGALIYLQHRLYR
+251 AGALVYVQHRLYR
-264 RFGIDLKLRPNP
+264 RFGILMGLNPNP
-276 TTRELLI
+276 TTGELLI
-283 FALRRVGPWIIAFLA
+283 FALRRVGPWIVAFLA

-345 IAVRLLIDHARRV
+345 VAVRLLIDHARRL
-358 LFVIGVCGALGDAAV
+358 LFLVGVCGALGDAAV

-394 MTAAVLTGYFAVAF
+394 MTAAILAGYFALAF
-408 RRPVA
+408 RRPIA

-420 YEQRNDHKA
+420 YQQRTDHKA
-429 ATDAFDVLAALWH
+429 ATDAFEVLAALWH
-442 VPVLVLAA
+442 VPVLVLAT

-460 GTSENVLQIS
+460 GSSENVLQIS
-470 IVTALL
+470 VVTALL

-484 AIVLRMT
+484 AVVLRMT
-491 RPRSARARR
+491 RPRNARSRR

-533 VSLAAMVEKN
+533 VSLAEVIEEN
-543 VAARGIAHAMTAIVA
+543 VAARGIAHAVTAIIA
-558 TLFIAW
+558 TVFIAW

-575 EALNPGSARNK
+575 EALSPGGSRNK
-586 ARAPSMRARTML
+586 GRGPSMRARTML
-598 PLVRNVLLVTIMTI
+598 PLVRNVLLVSIMTV
-612 AAIVTAAN
+612 AGIVTAAN

-720 RLSFSTDVDQIME
+720 RMSFSTDVDQITQ

-739 AELMADFR
+739 ADLMADFR

-789 NLQLKRK
+789 NLRLKRK

-803 IPVAQM
+803 IPVPQM
-809 RVYTSSKDSEGEPL
+809 RVYTSSKDSEGQPL
-823 RDDEMTGFVAPVDGH
+823 RDDEMSGFVPEGH
-838 ESRHVHDESHV
+838 GPA
-849 QTHEHERTHEW
+849 QTGADSVSG
-860 MSASARDRAAGAMP
+860 SASRGVH
-874 APAHETMH
+874 APLT
-882 ERRYERA
+882 
-889 RVWTPE
+889 V
-895 GTHESS
+895 
-901 PERSHERAHENVHPG
+901 
-916 ARESAGSGASPPA
+916 
-929 STQLP
+929 
-934 LAPARDVSHE
+934 ARDVSHE

-953 QTAPVP
+953 QTAPIP

-965 GDGGGKS
+965 GEAGGKS